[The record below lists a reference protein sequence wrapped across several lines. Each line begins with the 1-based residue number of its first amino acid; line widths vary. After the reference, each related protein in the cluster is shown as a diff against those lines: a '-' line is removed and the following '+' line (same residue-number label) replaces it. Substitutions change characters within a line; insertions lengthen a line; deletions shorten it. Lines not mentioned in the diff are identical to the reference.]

1 MIVSMTGYGRASAP
15 IVGKTLT
22 VELKS
27 VNSRYLDITC
37 KMPRQ
42 YLRFEERIKQQ
53 IRRYATRGKIE
64 FYISFDNFTD
74 EGDGSL
80 SLNRAYLGEYL
91 NCLRV
96 LRDEYGLRD
105 DISVSR
111 VAANHEIFVLTKAEE
126 EDDET
131 VFARLEPI
139 LTAAL
144 EGFSTMKRT
153 EGTKMKDDL
162 LEKLAELEAIVEKI
176 KRHLP
181 SVTSAY
187 RERLTAKIKE
197 TLGELSAGDAEFAEN
212 RILTEVA
219 IYSDKVAVDEE
230 TVRLAG
236 HFAQFR
242 EILAADSPDEN
253 DAVGRKLDFLLQ
265 EINRELNTTGSKVT
279 DATVASLVVAAKSE
293 AEKIREQ
300 IQNIE

>member
-1 MIVSMTGYGRASAP
+1 MIVSMTGHGRASMP

-42 YLRFEERIKQQ
+42 YLRFEERIKQH

-64 FYISFDNFTD
+64 LYISFDNFTD
-74 EGDGSL
+74 EGDSTL
-80 SLNRAYLGEYL
+80 SLNRAYLADYL
-91 NCLRV
+91 NCLHI

-111 VAANHEIFVLTKAEE
+111 VAANNEVFVLTKAEE
-126 EDDET
+126 ADDEKIW
-131 VFARLEPI
+131 AQLEPT

-144 EGFSTMKRT
+144 ESFSAMKRT
-153 EGTKMKDDL
+153 EGAQMKADL
-162 LEKLAELEAIVEKI
+162 LEKLSVLEGIIEQI
-176 KRHLP
+176 KERLP
-181 SVTSAY
+181 ALTAAY
-187 RERLTAKIKE
+187 RERLTTKIKE
-197 TLGELSAGDAEFAEN
+197 TLGDLSVGDTEFAEN

-219 IYSDKVAVDEE
+219 IYADKVAVDEE
-230 TVRLAG
+230 TVRLAS

-242 EILAADSPDEN
+242 VILAADTPQEN
-253 DAVGRKLDFLLQ
+253 DPVGRKLDFLLQ
-265 EINRELNTTGSKVT
+265 EINREINTTGSKVN
-279 DATVASLVVAAKSE
+279 DATVASLVVDAKSE
-293 AEKIREQ
+293 AEKLREQ